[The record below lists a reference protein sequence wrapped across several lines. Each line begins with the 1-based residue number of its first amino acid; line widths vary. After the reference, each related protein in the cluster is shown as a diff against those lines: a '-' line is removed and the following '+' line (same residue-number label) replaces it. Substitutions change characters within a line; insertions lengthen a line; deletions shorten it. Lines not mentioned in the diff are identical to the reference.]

1 MASENDI
8 RKLNVERIELLIE
21 CSIQAYNALSE
32 TQLAQ
37 CAMDKVAAPAGFELI
52 DSWSGVD
59 SLFGREKTVETY
71 GVVFRTRSAPWQYV
85 FAFRGTDST
94 LDMLDDCGVEPQAFV
109 PFESNAAVP
118 DPVRVESG
126 FNDIYRSRNGSVV
139 SMQAQLFALI
149 DKYRHSSR
157 PLSEI
162 YITGHSLGGALCQLF
177 TLDLAISRPDIRAEN
192 INFASPRVG
201 NKAFVDFYGKQTR
214 HPTLRV
220 VNVHDAVPHLPPSK
234 LGFRHH
240 PSAYLVA
247 FHATDILGKM
257 DLKVAH
263 SSDNYQAVIRC
274 ASSSGIGICNN
285 KQLQVAENLTICSEL
300 PELEDH

>member
-8 RKLNVERIELLIE
+8 RKLNAERIELLIE

-32 TQLAQ
+32 SQRAQ
-37 CAMDKVAAPAGFELI
+37 CAVDKVTPPGGFELI

-59 SLFGREKTVETY
+59 SLFGRDKSVETY
-71 GVVFRTRSAPWQYV
+71 GVVFRTTSAPWRYV
-85 FAFRGTDST
+85 FAFRGTDSI

-109 PFESNAAVP
+109 PFESNTPVP
-118 DPVRVESG
+118 DRVRVESG
-126 FNDIYRSRNGSVV
+126 FNDIYRIGNGSDA
-139 SMQAQLFALI
+139 SMQTQLFALI
-149 DKYRHSSR
+149 DKYRHASR
-157 PLSEI
+157 PLSKV

-177 TLDLAISRPDIRAEN
+177 TLDLALSRPDIRTEN

-201 NKAFVDFYGKQTR
+201 NQAFVDFYGAQTH
-214 HPTLRV
+214 HPILRV
-220 VNVHDAVPHLPPSK
+220 VNVHDAVPHLPPTE

-263 SSDNYQAVIRC
+263 SSDNYQAVISC
-274 ASSSGIGICNN
+274 ASSSGVGSCSN
-285 KQLQVAENLTICSEL
+285 KQLQVAEDLTISSEIPAL
-300 PELEDH
+300 DDR